1 MNQYDAFISFSFKDQ
16 EIVENVISELETKYG
31 ILCWTCLESVKSGQ
45 SYKELIPAAIKNSGV
60 SVVFISKNSVTST
73 EVPKEVGIAL
83 KYKKAVIPFRLDDA
97 EYQGRLEYDLEGVNY
112 IDSSIPLKER
122 TKDLAKA
129 ICHACGKTF
138 NTLEPPAAKQT
149 SAKSEEIYFSSPNST
164 LFSEDFLKNIN
175 SPQAKTPSPPKKK
188 KFKPAILAVTILTV
202 AALVL
207 SAGLGVFISRKVPED
222 AANETQFSEQPI
234 LTDGNMIND
243 GLVCE
248 KDGVVYYQNHAD
260 NWYLYK
266 EDENGTDYRLN
277 TDNTWCI
284 CSDGEYVYYANVD
297 DGSSV
302 YRIKTDGE
310 GREKLNSDNCSNLML
325 DGNYVYYIDSNS
337 DRNIFRMKKDGTEKQ
352 TVIGSHVYCAAI
364 YDGRIYAASKENIF
378 SVTTNG
384 SDFNVICQKT
394 GSRINVYDGKIFFV
408 NQDNGNIYSV
418 KPDGSDLTK
427 LSADTAGYMNV
438 CNGHIYY
445 QNLSDE
451 GHLYSIALDS
461 GERKMINTDDSR
473 YINIT
478 SEKIYFRIGKNT
490 KNLYS
495 HLLTEC

>member
-16 EIVENVISELETKYG
+16 AIVENVISELETEYG
-31 ILCWTCLESVKSGQ
+31 ISCWTCLEYVKSGQ

-112 IDSSIPLKER
+112 IDSSIPLKDRIKE
-122 TKDLAKA
+122 LAKA

-138 NTLEPPAAKQT
+138 SAAKPPATRQAPANDK
-149 SAKSEEIYFSSPNST
+149 EIYFSPASSN
-164 LFSEDFLKNIN
+164 LFNEEFLKNI
-175 SPQAKTPSPPKKK
+175 SAPQTKTPSPPEKKK
-188 KFKPAILAVTILTV
+188 VKPAILAVTILTV

-207 SAGLGVFISRKVPED
+207 SIGFGVFISQKGPED
-222 AANETQFSEQPI
+222 TVNETQNSAQPI
-234 LTDGNMIND
+234 LTNGNMVND

-248 KDGVVYYQNHAD
+248 QDGVIYYQNHAD

-277 TDNTWCI
+277 TDNSWCI

-325 DGNYVYYIDSNS
+325 DGDYVYYIDSNS
-337 DRNIFRMKKDGTEKQ
+337 DRKLFKMKKDGAERQKVTEA
-352 TVIGSHVYCAAI
+352 HVNCAAI

-378 SVTTNG
+378 SVATNG
-384 SDFNVICQKT
+384 SDLNVICQET

-408 NQDNGNIYSV
+408 NQDNGNIYSINT
-418 KPDGSDLTK
+418 DGSDLTK
-427 LSADTAGYMNV
+427 VSDDSAGYMNV
-438 CNGHIYY
+438 YNGRIYY

-451 GHLYSIALDS
+451 GHLCSVKLNS
-461 GERKMINTDDSR
+461 GEKSWISIDDCR
-473 YINIT
+473 YINVT
-478 SEKIYFRIGKNT
+478 SDKIYYREGKDT
-490 KNLYS
+490 KHIYYLS
-495 HLLTEC
+495 HF